1 MKPVV
6 VLMRSVQLALVISLM
21 GNAGCA
27 TPSKQTPTTVGLL
40 CSITWDKTSDPK
52 VTGYQLTVI
61 DQSERA
67 KQVVQFIP
75 ADTTKLSC
83 RDAGAN
89 HEGLWGVTVQAC
101 YDKSTCGSPTEVT
114 RMYITAK

>member
-1 MKPVV
+1 MKPIV

-40 CSITWDKTSDPK
+40 CSITWDKTSDRK

-67 KQVVQFIP
+67 KQVVQSSPQIQRRYP
-75 ADTTKLSC
+75 AGTRAPTMKDC
-83 RDAGAN
+83 GA
-89 HEGLWGVTVQAC
+89 
-101 YDKSTCGSPTEVT
+101 
-114 RMYITAK
+114 